1 MSDAIDS
8 DDERYANASFENDTD
23 EEIPEMTDLES
34 ETENSGNED
43 DALPSAK
50 ANAVNGN
57 YIHRLSK
64 RISSTRKYGYS
75 NRRMGNNSSSEEE
88 NDATVNKTQEEIA
101 TEAMCFDE
109 DLPQASKTGS
119 YGNGYNLEQ
128 RNTTEYCT
136 EDDDEDYKQIE
147 VMESR
152 YKKFM
157 KQNSVVAN
165 AEAIEQNDM
174 CSEEDEVSET
184 FEESEMED
192 DKGSREEYFEQ
203 EELGDEEELSKSERQ
218 TSRSGC
224 NNYAG
229 TNNSIQAN
237 QSFPPTNIIRMLQES
252 LHKMKASEED
262 LLPTND
268 ILHPAELNVPLPID
282 FEHINIPNSQEIA
295 MALMDAVKTTI
306 LENSNEETIRQSAG
320 NANNIKSNN
329 EQDINSGQGL
339 ACDSVKDNQT
349 PRCLEQMKTEDP
361 EEEQVK
367 EIVRPNSK
375 IESVDMADMD
385 DDMSEAQM
393 NFCHPIC
400 SYNSDESL
408 FKRGF
413 YKEIQT
419 SSTEKVKATSQNR
432 KSWSFSNERMRE
444 IERHNR
450 ILLRKIL
457 SQKPTYTMNSQQK
470 LQHKMTT
477 SPYPNTRVSSAAVNR
492 KKQQRQIDLDNQVL
506 KRKIE
511 AISLRRGPM
520 RP

>member
-43 DALPSAK
+43 DALPSVK
-50 ANAVNGN
+50 ANAVNGS

-75 NRRMGNNSSSEEE
+75 NRRMRNNSSSEEE
-88 NDATVNKTQEEIA
+88 IDATANETQEEIA
-101 TEAMCFDE
+101 TEPMCFDE
-109 DLPQASKTGS
+109 DLPQASKKGS
-119 YGNGYNLEQ
+119 CRNGYNIEQ

-165 AEAIEQNDM
+165 GEAIEQNDL

-203 EELGDEEELSKSERQ
+203 EELRDEEELPKSERQ
-218 TSRSGC
+218 TSPGC

-229 TNNSIQAN
+229 SNNLIKAD

-252 LHKMKASEED
+252 LYKMKASEEYI
-262 LLPTND
+262 LPAND
-268 ILHPAELNVPLPID
+268 TLHPAELNID
-282 FEHINIPNSQEIA
+282 FEQMNIPNSQEIA

-306 LENSNEETIRQSAG
+306 LENSNEETIRQS
-320 NANNIKSNN
+320 NVNNIKSNS
-329 EQDINSGQGL
+329 EQDVNSEQG
-339 ACDSVKDNQT
+339 CDSVNDNQT

-361 EEEQVK
+361 GEDQMQEV
-367 EIVRPNSK
+367 VRANSK
-375 IESVDMADMD
+375 IECIDMEDMD
-385 DDMSEAQM
+385 DDMSETQM
-393 NFCHPIC
+393 SFCHPIC
-400 SYNSDESL
+400 AYKSDESL

-413 YKEIQT
+413 YKELQT
-419 SSTEKVKATSQNR
+419 SSAEKVKATSQNR

-470 LQHKMTT
+470 LQHKLTT
-477 SPYPNTRVSSAAVNR
+477 SSPYPNTRVSSAAVNR